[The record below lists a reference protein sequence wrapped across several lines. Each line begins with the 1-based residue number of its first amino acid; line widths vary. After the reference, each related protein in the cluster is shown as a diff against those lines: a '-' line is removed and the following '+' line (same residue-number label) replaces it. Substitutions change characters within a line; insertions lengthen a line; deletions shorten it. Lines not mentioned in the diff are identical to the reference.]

1 MTTDEARQRI
11 DTLREQINRLNTN
24 YYVLSQPIVSDYEYD
39 VLMNELIK
47 LEKDYPQFKDENSPT
62 QRIGDDSN
70 KEFEQAEHKYQMLSL
85 GNTYSEGEV
94 ADFDNR
100 VRKVVGNNVEYV
112 CELKFDGTSI
122 SLTYINGRLTQ
133 AVTRGDGIRGD
144 IVTANVRTIKCIPLT
159 LNGQDYPEEFE
170 IRGEII
176 MPRAVFDELNAE
188 REDIGEA
195 PFANPRNA
203 ASGTL
208 KMQNSSQVAK
218 RKLDSYLYYLLGE
231 ELPYNSHYENLMK
244 AKEWG
249 FKISENIRK
258 CHNIKE
264 IFEYINYWDKAREN
278 LPFDIDGVVIKVNSV
293 EQQQALGFTAKNPR
307 WAIAYKFKAEQVT
320 TRLLSVSFQ
329 VGRTGAVTPVAN
341 LEPVQLAG
349 TVVKRATLHNAD
361 QIKILDLHLNDAV
374 YVEKGGEIIPKIVGV
389 DISRRQF
396 NSQPVEFITE
406 CPECGTHLVRFEG
419 EAAHYCPNE
428 TGCPPQIKG
437 RIEHFISRKAMN
449 IGFAEATVDLL
460 FTQGL
465 VKDVSNIY
473 QLKKAQ
479 LVRLER
485 FAEKSAENLIKS
497 INTSKQVPF
506 QRVLF
511 ALGIRYVGETVAK
524 RLAEHFQNIDNLA
537 AASFEELV
545 KAEEIGEIIAQSILK
560 YFQDERNR
568 TIVEKLKDAGLQF
581 AIKENDFQPVSDKLK
596 GLSIIISGVFENHS
610 REELK
615 QMIEQHGGKNVT
627 SISKNTNYLLAG
639 DKIGPS
645 KLENAQK
652 LGVPLLSE
660 EDFIKMIQ

>member
-100 VRKVVGNNVEYV
+100 VRKVVGNKVEYV

-188 REDIGEA
+188 REDIGET

-231 ELPYNSHYENLMK
+231 ELPYHSHYENLMK

-258 CHNIKE
+258 CNNIKE
-264 IFEYINYWDKAREN
+264 IFDYINYWDKAREN

-374 YVEKGGEIIPKIVGV
+374 FVEKGGEIIPKIVGV
-389 DISRRQF
+389 DISRRPF

-406 CPECGTHLVRFEG
+406 CPECGTHLIRFEG

-437 RIEHFISRKAMN
+437 KIEHFISRKAMN

-465 VKDVSNIY
+465 VKDVSDIY
-473 QLKKAQ
+473 QLKKLQ

-485 FAEKSAENLIKS
+485 FAEKSADNLIKS
-497 INTSKQVPF
+497 INASKQVPF

-627 SISKNTNYLLAG
+627 SISKNTSYLLAG

>member
-11 DTLREQINRLNTN
+11 YTLREQINRLNTN

-94 ADFDNR
+94 ADFDSR

-231 ELPYNSHYENLMK
+231 ELPHNSHYENLVK

-249 FKISENIRK
+249 FKISEHIRK

-307 WAIAYKFKAEQVT
+307 WAIAYKFKAEQVA

-361 QIKILDLHLNDAV
+361 QIKILDLHINDAV
-374 YVEKGGEIIPKIVGV
+374 FVEKGGEIIPKIVGV
-389 DISRRQF
+389 DISRRPV

-406 CPECGTHLVRFEG
+406 CPECGTQLVRFEG

-465 VKDVSNIY
+465 VKDVSDIY
-473 QLKKAQ
+473 QLKKVQ

-485 FAEKSAENLIKS
+485 FAEKSADNLIKS
-497 INTSKQVPF
+497 INASKEVPF

-537 AASFEELV
+537 TASFEELV

-568 TIVEKLKDAGLQF
+568 TIVEKLKEAGLQF

-627 SISKNTNYLLAG
+627 SISKNTSYLLAG

-652 LGVPLLSE
+652 LGVSLLSE
-660 EDFIKMIQ
+660 ADFIKMIQ

>member
-610 REELK
+610 REEL
-615 QMIEQHGGKNVT
+615 
-627 SISKNTNYLLAG
+627 
-639 DKIGPS
+639 
-645 KLENAQK
+645 
-652 LGVPLLSE
+652 
-660 EDFIKMIQ
+660 

>member
-176 MPRAVFDELNAE
+176 MPRAVFDELNSE